1 MRISTFSTY
10 ETAITNF
17 NNMQSSLAN
26 TENEISSGI
35 ALTSPSVNPTASAQ
49 VLVTTQES
57 DINTQ
62 YGVNQ
67 QNTSDA
73 LNTADTSLSG
83 VTNIL
88 QSLES
93 LIVEAN
99 GPAESSAN
107 KTAIALQ
114 MQSGVSQLMNLANS
128 TDANGNYIFSGS
140 TVGTPPFASTSNGAV
155 YNGNQETQS
164 IQVDTSQQLPVTFVG
179 SSVFGNIQ
187 VSPNAYFGT
196 PSAGNT
202 STATISNAT
211 VTNAAPVTNDN
222 YAIDFTSPTAYNVV
236 DTSTGITLSTGNA
249 YTSGN
254 PITVGGVQ
262 FSITNGA
269 GPGGIPAAGDKF
281 TLQPGNQNIFQVLT
295 NAITALKTPVTSQGA
310 QSDLETALTQ
320 ANKGINS
327 SLNNVLDARDQIG
340 NSLQQ
345 VSSLTNV
352 GNKLNI
358 NYQTTISD
366 LQNVNLAQA
375 ATQLSEEQVTYQ
387 AAQKAFIST
396 SGLSLISMLR

>member
-99 GPAESSAN
+99 GPAESTAN
-107 KTAIALQ
+107 KNAIALQ
-114 MQSGVSQLMNLANS
+114 MQAGVSQLMNLANS
-128 TDANGNYIFSGS
+128 ADANGNYIFSGS
-140 TVGTPPFASTSNGAV
+140 TVGTVPYTSTSNGAV
-155 YNGNQETQS
+155 YNGNQETQN

-187 VSPNAYFGT
+187 VSPSAYFGT

-202 STATISNAT
+202 STATISAGT
-211 VTNAAPVTNDN
+211 VTNSAAVTNDN
-222 YAIDFTSPTAYNVV
+222 YSIDFTSPTTFNIV
-236 DTSTGITLSTGNA
+236 DTNTGVSDPGNPYT
-249 YTSGN
+249 YTSGG

-262 FSITNGA
+262 FSITGV
-269 GPGGIPAAGDKF
+269 PATGDKF

-295 NAITALKTPVTSQGA
+295 NAITALNQPVTTQG
-310 QSDLETALTQ
+310 QRTDLESALTQ
-320 ANKGINS
+320 ANSGITA

-358 NYQTTISD
+358 NYQTTISN